1 MDPASNER
9 WLDASI
15 GTILGA
21 ASGDSMGSY
30 LEFYSGDNYDKAVLD
45 SFSMPGG
52 GCFKLAPG
60 QVTDDMELGMML
72 AKGIRD
78 FIILKEKTL
87 DALRSHIASNYIH
100 WRKSEPFDIGNA
112 TRAAFSVKY
121 SFMKPMDIGKSVMSS
136 VYSKNANSRSNGF
149 LMRISPMAVWISG
162 VIHEMLERNM
172 INLDKDGHIIINKE
186 FASLMVSIFKVV
198 SVDIMLTHCDN
209 VVRVCGFVYVVIV
222 GTLIATQPNVHLALS
237 MGHAALKCIRNEET
251 KEGISIVSH
260 WMEKGESLR
269 YSNYKKKI
277 GYVKHAFIGSIASLV
292 RGGLPSDIMEDTL
305 HRSGDTDTNACII
318 MACVGAVKG
327 ASGLPSLWKDKL
339 ANCSPLRGRE
349 EFRPDQFVSL
359 ATFIQ
364 EHALSISQL
373 QGLVRCT

>member
-1 MDPASNER
+1 MKPASKER

-15 GTILGA
+15 GAILGA

-30 LEFYSGDNYDKAVLD
+30 LEFYKGDNYDKAVSD

-78 FIILKEKTL
+78 FIVLKEKTL
-87 DALRSHIASNYIH
+87 NALRTHIASNYIH
-100 WRKSEPFDIGNA
+100 WRKSGPFDIGNA
-112 TRAAFSVKY
+112 TKAAFSVKY
-121 SFMKPMDIGKSVMSS
+121 NFLEPMDIGKSVMSS
-136 VYSKNANSRSNGF
+136 VYNNNASSRSNGF
-149 LMRISPMAVWISG
+149 LMRISPMGIWVSG
-162 VIHEMLERNM
+162 VIHEMLERNI
-172 INLDKDGHIIINKE
+172 INLDKNGQIIINKE
-186 FASLMVSIFKVV
+186 FTSLMVSIFTVI
-198 SVDIMLTHCDN
+198 SVDTMLTHCDY
-209 VVRVCGFVYVVIV
+209 VVVVCAFVYVVILS
-222 GTLIATQPNVHLALS
+222 TLIASQPNIHLALS
-237 MGHAALKCIRNEET
+237 MGHAALQCIRSDKT
-251 KEGISIVSH
+251 KEGVSVVSH
-260 WMEKGESLR
+260 WMEKGESLK

-292 RGGLPSDIMEDTL
+292 RGGLPSEIMEDTL

-327 ASGLPSLWKDKL
+327 ASGLPSSWKNKL
-339 ANCSPLRGRE
+339 ATCSPSRGRE

-359 ATFIQ
+359 AAFIQ
-364 EHALSISQL
+364 EHALSIAQL
-373 QGLVRCT
+373 RGLVPRP